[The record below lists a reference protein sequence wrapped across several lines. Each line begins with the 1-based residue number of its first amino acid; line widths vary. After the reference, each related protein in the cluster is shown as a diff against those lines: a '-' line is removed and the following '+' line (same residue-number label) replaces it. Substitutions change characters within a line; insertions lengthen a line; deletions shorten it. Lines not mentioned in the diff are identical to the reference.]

1 MPSQPQHPAGLLLGS
16 LEASGSKTALVDR
29 CAREGSAFQERQRSY
44 CIEKMKTITKL
55 FTVLHCRFR
64 STETRCRIR
73 PRWQNG
79 LARDFFLKSA
89 VLQS

>member
-44 CIEKMKTITKL
+44 CIEKMKTITKHSL
-55 FTVLHCRFR
+55 FCTVD
-64 STETRCRIR
+64 SEAQR
-73 PRWQNG
+73 PDVGSDQDGRMDLLG
-79 LARDFFLKSA
+79 IFF
-89 VLQS
+89 